1 MKLIVTVSEQDH
13 TIGPAAATV
22 TVVNY
27 GDYQCP
33 ECHKRHHEA
42 QKMLDE
48 LVHSVQFVYRHFP
61 LIKVH
66 PNALRAAEAA
76 EAAAAQGK
84 FWEMHRRLYDRP
96 DKLSERNLRSHAREI
111 GLDLNRYD
119 REMKDST
126 YAARILKSYYD
137 SMVNGITGA
146 PTTFINGALYGAT
159 GVDLLMTVKTLAES
173 DPH

>member
-1 MKLIVTVSEQDH
+1 MTRTTVF
-13 TIGPAAATV
+13 GPATATV

-33 ECHKRHHEA
+33 ACSKRHHET
-42 QKMLDE
+42 QKMIDE

-61 LIKVH
+61 LVKVH

-84 FWEMHRRLYDRP
+84 FWEMHRRLYSRP
-96 DKLSERNLRSHAREI
+96 DKLSDRNLRSYAREI
-111 GLDLNRYD
+111 GLELNRYD
-119 REMKDST
+119 REMKDSM
-126 YAARILKSYYD
+126 YAARILKNYYD

-146 PTTFINGALYGAT
+146 PTTFINGALYGAS
-159 GVDLLMTVKTLAES
+159 GVDLLMTVKTMAER
-173 DPH
+173 